1 MSDIKPMPSKIIP
14 NTFQTPNLLTDDGLM
29 SLLSGNEVK
38 CYLVVIRK
46 TFGWRKERDRIAKS
60 QITKATG
67 LSEPT
72 VDDCMASLVNFGLVL
87 CTADNNVANE
97 GKEWSPQMDD
107 SAIDYAGLEK
117 RQTEAK
123 KSSVKRTEK
132 ARLARG
138 GVVQQPHLNQ
148 QPQGGVVQQPPQ
160 QPITAS
166 TSVFGSSGKNIF
178 KMYEQEFGGL
188 TPMIADAIKA
198 TEQTYPPDW
207 IPEAMEIAVKKNI
220 RTWDYVEGILRKC
233 KAKNIRPSLNK
244 LEAKNGNTGSNSR
257 STTKGKAGTR
267 QKRAADNNAG
277 SEYSAADLA
286 AADLINRAVGV
297 Q

>member
-1 MSDIKPMPSKIIP
+1 MSDVKPAPSKIIP

-29 SLLSGNEVK
+29 ALLSGNEVK

-72 VDDCMASLVNFGLVL
+72 VDDCMTSLVKFGLVL

-97 GKEWSPQMDD
+97 GKEWTPQMDD

-138 GVVQQPHLNQ
+138 GVVQQPPLNQ
-148 QPQGGVVQQPPQ
+148 LPQGGVVQQPPQ
-160 QPITAS
+160 QPFTTKSLVVVVGEGEVKAL
-166 TSVFGSSGKNIF
+166 
-178 KMYEQEFGGL
+178 YEHEVGAV
-188 TPMIADAIKA
+188 TPLILEAIRSA
-198 TEQTYPPDW
+198 CVTYPVDW
-207 IPEAMEIAVKKNI
+207 IPEAIDIAVKKNK
-220 RTWDYVEGILRKC
+220 RSWDYIEGILRNC
-233 KAKNIRPSLNK
+233 KQVGKRPSLNK
-244 LEAKNGNTGSNSR
+244 REYKSVTRGSSN
-257 STTKGKAGTR
+257 KL
-267 QKRAADNNAG
+267 G
-277 SEYSAADLA
+277 SSAQVIDSVL
-286 AADLINRAVGV
+286 GG
-297 Q
+297 

>member
-1 MSDIKPMPSKIIP
+1 MSDVKPAPSKIIP

-29 SLLSGNEVK
+29 ALLSGNEVK

-60 QITKATG
+60 QIVQSTG

-72 VDDCMASLVNFGLVL
+72 VDDCMSSLVKFGLVL
-87 CTADNNVANE
+87 CTAENNAANE

-117 RQTEAK
+117 RQGEAK

-138 GVVQQPHLNQ
+138 GVVQQPPLNQ

-160 QPITAS
+160 QPIT
-166 TSVFGSSGKNIF
+166 TNDSVVVIGVGEIF
-178 KMYEQEFGGL
+178 KLYETEIGAL
-188 TPMIADAIKA
+188 TAKVRDLVNDACD
-198 TEQTYPPDW
+198 TYPIDW
-207 IPEAMEIAVKKNI
+207 IPEAIEIAVKRNI
-220 RTWDYVEGILRKC
+220 RSWDYVEGILKKC
-233 KAKNIRPSLNK
+233 KQAGKRPSLNK
-244 LEAKNGNTGSNSR
+244 LEAKHATNKSGSHPGGQQAKPAQTGYSDADR
-257 STTKGKAGTR
+257 EAAKRIKQRRAG
-267 QKRAADNNAG
+267 QAA
-277 SEYSAADLA
+277 S
-286 AADLINRAVGV
+286 V
-297 Q
+297 